1 MLVSVITPCLNS
13 KNTIQDT
20 MESVLCQS
28 YKNIEYIVV
37 DGGSTDGTVEI
48 LKEYA
53 LLFGNRMRFVSE
65 KDKGIFPAMN
75 KGIRMSHGQLIGILN
90 SDDYYEKDAVEKMA
104 AQYRAGMYQVLYGY
118 MRVMGLRRKYYICRD
133 RHQQLMEAMIPH
145 PTCFV
150 SRNVYRDFGL
160 YLECF
165 RFASDYE
172 LMMRLNRTGKVRFQC
187 IPEIITNFQ
196 LGGASSGRRT
206 KYEVAL
212 IRFLYGGL
220 SGREFLKKVAGEFVG
235 MG

>member
-1 MLVSVITPCLNS
+1 MFVSVITPCLNS
-13 KNTIQDT
+13 KETIRDT
-20 MESVLCQS
+20 MESVLRQS
-28 YKNIEYIVV
+28 YQKIEYIVI

-53 LLFGNRMRFVSE
+53 PLFGKRMLFVSE
-65 KDKGIFPAMN
+65 KDGGIFPAMN
-75 KGIRMSHGQLIGILN
+75 KGIRMSHGSLVGILN
-90 SDDYYEKDAVEKMA
+90 SGDCYEKDAVEKMA
-104 AQYRAGMYQVLYGY
+104 AQYRAGSYQVLYGY
-118 MRVMGLRRKYYICRD
+118 MRVMGPRRSYYICRD

-165 RFASDYE
+165 KLASDYE
-172 LMMRLNRTGKVRFQC
+172 LMMRLYRTGKVSFQC

-196 LGGASSGRRT
+196 HGGASSGRRT

-220 SGREFLKKVAGEFVG
+220 SGREFLKKVAGELVG

>member
-13 KNTIQDT
+13 KKTIQDT
-20 MESVLCQS
+20 LESVRCQS
-28 YKNIEYIVV
+28 YKKIEYIVV

-53 LLFGNRMRFVSE
+53 PLFGKRMRFVSE
-65 KDKGIFPAMN
+65 KDGGIFPAMN
-75 KGIRMSHGQLIGILN
+75 KGIRMSHGSLVGILN
-90 SDDYYEKDAVEKMA
+90 SGDYYEKDAVEKMA
-104 AQYRAGMYQVLYGY
+104 AQYRVGMYQVLYGY
-118 MRVMGLRRKYYICRD
+118 MRVMGARQKCYICRD

-165 RFASDYE
+165 KLASDYE
-172 LMMRLNRTGKVRFQC
+172 LMMRLKKTGKVRFQC

-196 LGGASSGRRT
+196 LGGASSSRRT
-206 KYEVAL
+206 KYEVDL

-220 SGREFLKKVAGEFVG
+220 SGREFLRKVAEELVG

>member
-13 KNTIQDT
+13 KETIRNT
-20 MESVLCQS
+20 MESVRCQS
-28 YKNIEYIVV
+28 YQKIEYIVV

-53 LLFGNRMRFVSE
+53 SLFGNRMRFVSE
-65 KDKGIFPAMN
+65 KDRGIFPAMN
-75 KGIRMSHGQLIGILN
+75 KGIRMSHGSLIGILN
-90 SDDYYEKDAVEKMA
+90 SGDYYEKDAVEKMA

-118 MRVMGLRRKYYICRD
+118 MRVRGPRQKYYICRD

-150 SRNVYRDFGL
+150 SRNVYKDFGL

-165 RFASDYE
+165 KLASDYE
-172 LMMRLNRTGKVRFQC
+172 LMMRLNKTGKVRFQC

-196 LGGASSGRRT
+196 LGGASSGGRT
-206 KYEVAL
+206 KYEVDL

-220 SGREFLKKVAGEFVG
+220 SGREFLRKVAEDI
-235 MG
+235 MAN